1 MLYYC
6 VLSATFYSD
15 SSVRRCSVR
24 PRPARC
30 REERVEHGNA
40 LLLTQRA
47 TLFMRERFRIAFNVV
62 EHSDP
67 RDRLHGALD
76 VGFLRVRKFTTRM
89 RPTSDFNRMR
99 FHFIFLRLISREEGA
114 AHTITPRNGRV
125 ALGDCSA
132 YLQNNGSLDMAQA
145 IATHESSRTTK
156 LYDRR
161 QD

>member
-89 RPTSDFNRMR
+89 RPTSDFDRMR
-99 FHFIFLRLISREEGA
+99 FHFIFRVEQVVIDRRG
-114 AHTITPRNGRV
+114 V
-125 ALGDCSA
+125 ALHQSDV
-132 YLQNNGSLDMAQA
+132 
-145 IATHESSRTTK
+145 IAEKRWGPV
-156 LYDRR
+156 RP
-161 QD
+161 